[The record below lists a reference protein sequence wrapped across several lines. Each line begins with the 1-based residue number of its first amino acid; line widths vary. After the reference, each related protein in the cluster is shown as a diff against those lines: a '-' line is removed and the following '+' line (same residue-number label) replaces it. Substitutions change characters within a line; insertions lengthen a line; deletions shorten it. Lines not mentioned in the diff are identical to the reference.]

1 MSVSSSSSIAVII
14 TPMLGLVW
22 LLFVVVAT
30 DEEPIEGILLF
41 ETRGGLMVLEDRAT
55 MEPRR
60 LLVI

>member
-14 TPMLGLVW
+14 SPILGLVW
-22 LLFVVVAT
+22 LLFVVVAA
-30 DEEPIEGILLF
+30 DEEPMEGMLLF

>member
-1 MSVSSSSSIAVII
+1 
-14 TPMLGLVW
+14 MLGLVW
-22 LLFVVVAT
+22 LLFVVVAA
-30 DEEPIEGILLF
+30 DEEPIEGMLLF